1 MGGGSGERRISQK
14 GDCSRCGDR
23 TDVEFTLDSEISAS
37 CKWIDGD
44 EMGVYEGVYK
54 LTFVYALLKVS
65 TRHAKRDIKKTM
77 I

>member
-1 MGGGSGERRISQK
+1 MGGGSGERRIFQK

-23 TDVEFTLDSEISAS
+23 IDVEFIFDFEIFVL

-54 LTFVYALLKVS
+54 FIFVYVLFKVF
-65 TRHAKRDIKKTM
+65 TRYVKRDIKKIM